1 MKPIPPNKNSHSV
14 ATLGFHAKN
23 IFAAHFASIL
33 PPIPKYPPK
42 CPLPP
47 VRSPIMP
54 GGPAKFSTPPAYT
67 YTPPPR
73 VAPSTDL
80 RSILG
85 PLLDDPTFS
94 AAPVAPKPEFRALV
108 TPIANPREASDS
120 PLFYKPYGA
129 CGTVTGSV
137 HFLYVASHDQYV
149 VVDCGALQG
158 ESEGQGLYD
167 PWAFPVPPSKVFALV
182 ITHAHHD
189 HIGQLQKWL
198 EAGFTGKI
206 YCTQA
211 TAKLMA
217 ARMNLELDEPLAA
230 DADEEDRLANLHGR
244 LVCPD
249 AASDYAFGTYFPM
262 EGLDGITMSFMPTAH
277 LLGAVSVQIRADV
290 PGRPKAEIH
299 FSGDV
304 GPLTDAAAHLGL
316 AAARQ
321 PWAAMSPTVVLEST
335 YGDRPDRDASC
346 LDGLAR
352 FKALA
357 AVISNAN
364 ARGPGAS
371 LVIPAFTLGRTTDV
385 LSDILYVLLTMQ
397 DELFIMPEDGV
408 PQISVCSRQA
418 GSFARI
424 VGESLLVAGPD
435 GQPRWRNP
443 HSALAG
449 LIGPE
454 AIAALFDPDAE
465 YDGRF
470 DHAFRI
476 QYYTKKPVLDGGLA
490 IIIAGSGTTTEGSIL
505 KHISSFATD
514 ELSALLLTGYC
525 PDESP
530 AAQLRELATKTLEER
545 AEMKLSFP
553 KTKSGKTEFADIPGD
568 EVRMHVE
575 NLSPFYSGHADGKAL
590 VEYVHGSQP
599 KDSDVDVILV
609 HGSDP
614 AREALALRLKQ
625 PNAAGARPVRHVYCP
640 SPVSPWYDLAY
651 RRWVRPDCGELR
663 SSECLRSYKKEG
675 GLRNAQSVI
684 MSIGH
689 SLNKF
694 SNFTCTNPAPD
705 AENVWSIVATDVDI
719 HHEVK
724 VRPMEDGHVQ
734 IEVSSR
740 MGICDSR
747 MDIAKRL
754 FPWASVMGYLTRA
767 KASGYAPVSSVEE
780 VEALLTRIKDTSRKV
795 PIFLVGKPRDDKSHA
810 HFLAKRWV
818 LGSGEVYVVTREGR
832 ERLAERGVEMGASIG
847 LMYRCDP
854 LKEPTKLFA
863 TQPQDQ
869 AHEIVA
875 ELNKAD
881 DLNRQTCAA
890 PAAQSRAA

>member
-1 MKPIPPNKNSHSV
+1 MKYVPTNKNGQNV
-14 ATLGFHAKN
+14 AAIGFHATN
-23 IFAAHFASIL
+23 AFEAFFASIS
-33 PPIPKYPPK
+33 PPPPK
-42 CPLPP
+42 MPP
-47 VRSPIMP
+47 KASLSGVP
-54 GGPAKFSTPPAYT
+54 GADTYGALVQNGRQGAY
-67 YTPPPR
+67 R
-73 VAPSTDL
+73 CMNAPQNTSSTDI

-85 PLLDDPTFS
+85 PLVDVQGLTTEPN
-94 AAPVAPKPEFRALV
+94 APQTKFRALV
-108 TPIANPREASDS
+108 TPIANPKEASDS

-137 HFLYVASHDQYV
+137 HFLYVASQDQYV

-167 PWAFPVPPSKVFALV
+167 PWAFPVAPAKVFALV

-217 ARMNLELDEPLAA
+217 ARMDLVLDEPVAP

-244 LVCPD
+244 VVCPD
-249 AASDYAFGTYFPM
+249 ADPSYAFGDYFPL

-277 LLGAVSVQIRADV
+277 LLGAVSVQICADV
-290 PGRPKAEIH
+290 PGRPKASIH

-304 GPLTDAAAHLGL
+304 GPLTDAAKHLGL

-335 YGDRPDRDASC
+335 YGDRPDRDAKC
-346 LDGLAR
+346 LDGRAR
-352 FKALA
+352 LQALA
-357 AVISNAN
+357 GVISSAN
-364 ARGPGAS
+364 ALGKGAS

-385 LSDILYVLLTMQ
+385 LSDILFVLLTMQ
-397 DELFIMPEDGV
+397 DELCILPEDGV
-408 PQISVCSRQA
+408 PQISICSNQA

-424 VGESLLVAGPD
+424 VGESLLVVGPD

-454 AIAALFDPDAE
+454 TVAKLFDPDAE
-465 YDGRF
+465 CDGRF
-470 DHAFRI
+470 DALFRI
-476 QYYTKKPVLDGGLA
+476 HYSKKPVREGGLA
-490 IIIAGSGTTTEGSIL
+490 IIIAGSGTTTEGTIVGT
-505 KHISSFATD
+505 ISDLATD
-514 ELSALLLTGYC
+514 ARSTILLTGYC
-525 PDESP
+525 PEESP
-530 AAQLRELATKTLEER
+530 AAQLRELAKRTREER
-545 AEMKLSFP
+545 AQMKLGFP
-553 KTKSGKTEFADIPGD
+553 KKKSGKPMFADIPGD
-568 EVRMHVE
+568 EVRMKVE
-575 NLSPFYSGHADGKAL
+575 DLSPFYSGHADGKAL
-590 VEYVHGSQP
+590 VEYVHGSKP

-614 AREALALRLKQ
+614 AREALAIRLKQ
-625 PNAAGARPVRHVYCP
+625 PNAAGARPVRNVYCP

-684 MSIGH
+684 MSICH
-689 SLNKF
+689 SLVKYF
-694 SNFTCTNPAPD
+694 NFNCTHPAPD
-705 AENVWSIVATDVDI
+705 AENVWSIVATDAGI

-724 VRPMEDGHVQ
+724 ARPMGDGYVQ

-740 MGICDSR
+740 MGVCDSR
-747 MDIAKRL
+747 TDIALRL

-767 KASGYAPVSSVEE
+767 KASGYAPVSSAEE
-780 VEALLTRIKDTSRKV
+780 VEALLIRIKDTSRKV

-810 HFLAKRWV
+810 HFIAKRWV

-832 ERLAERGVEMGASIG
+832 DHLAERGVEMGASIG
-847 LMYRCDP
+847 LMYGCDP
-854 LKEPTKLFA
+854 LKEPTMLFA

-869 AHEIVA
+869 AHEIIA

-881 DLNRQTCAA
+881 DLNRRACAA
-890 PAAQSRAA
+890 PAAQSWAA

>member
-1 MKPIPPNKNSHSV
+1 MKYVPNNKNGHSV
-14 ATLGFHAKN
+14 ATIGFHATN
-23 IFAAHFASIL
+23 AFEAFFASI
-33 PPIPKYPPK
+33 PPPPPK
-42 CPLPP
+42 MPP
-47 VRSPIMP
+47 KAFLSGVLGSDTYGALVQNGRQ
-54 GGPAKFSTPPAYT
+54 GAYMCMN
-67 YTPPPR
+67 
-73 VAPSTDL
+73 APQNTSSTDI

-85 PLLDDPTFS
+85 PLLDDPAFT
-94 AAPVAPKPEFRALV
+94 AEPVASKPEFRALV

-137 HFLYVASHDQYV
+137 HFLYVAAHDQYV

-167 PWAFPVPPSKVFALV
+167 PWAFPVAPAKVLALV

-198 EAGFTGKI
+198 EAGFVGKI
-206 YCTQA
+206 YCTHA

-217 ARMNLELDEPLAA
+217 ARMDLVFDEPLADDA
-230 DADEEDRLANLHGR
+230 DAEDRLANLHGR
-244 LVCPD
+244 MVCPD
-249 AASDYAFGTYFPM
+249 ADASYAFGDYFPM

-277 LLGAVSVQIRADV
+277 LLGAVSVQIRADI

-304 GPLTDAAAHLGL
+304 GPLTDAATHLGL

-335 YGDRPDRDASC
+335 YGDRPDRDAKC
-346 LDGLAR
+346 LDGRER

-364 ARGPGAS
+364 ARGEGAS
-371 LVIPAFTLGRTTDV
+371 LVVPAFTLGRTTDV

-397 DELFIMPEDGV
+397 DETCILPSDGV
-408 PQISVCSRQA
+408 PQISICSHQA

-424 VGESLLVAGPD
+424 VGESLLITGPD

-443 HSALAG
+443 HSALAS

-454 AIAALFDPDAE
+454 VIAALFDPEAE

-470 DHAFRI
+470 DSFFRI
-476 QYYTKKPVLDGGLA
+476 HYSKKPVLDGGLA
-490 IIIAGSGTTTEGSIL
+490 IIIAGSGTTTEGTIVRT
-505 KHISSFATD
+505 ISDFATD
-514 ELSALLLTGYC
+514 ELSTILLTGYC

-545 AEMKLSFP
+545 AEMKLTFP
-553 KTKSGKTEFADIPGD
+553 KNKSGKTEFTDIPGD

-575 NLSPFYSGHADGKAL
+575 NLSLYYSGHADGKAL
-590 VEYVHGSQP
+590 VEYVHGSKP

-614 AREALALRLKQ
+614 AREQLALRLRQ
-625 PNAAGARPVRHVYCP
+625 PNAVGARPVRNVYCP

-684 MSIGH
+684 MSIAH

-694 SNFTCTNPAPD
+694 SNFTCTHPSPD
-705 AENVWSIVATDVDI
+705 AENVWSIVATDVGI

-724 VRPMEDGHVQ
+724 ARPMGDGHVQ

-740 MGICDSR
+740 MGVCDSR
-747 MDIAKRL
+747 MDIAQRL

-767 KASGYAPVSSVEE
+767 KASGYAPVSSAEE
-780 VEALLTRIKDTSRKV
+780 VEALLIRIKDTSRKV
-795 PIFLVGKPRDDKSHA
+795 PVFLVGKPRDDKSHA

-832 ERLAERGVEMGASIG
+832 ERLGERGVEMGASIG
-847 LMYRCDP
+847 LMYGCDP
-854 LKEPTKLFA
+854 LKEPTMLFA

-869 AHEIVA
+869 AHEIIA

-881 DLNRQTCAA
+881 DLNRRACAA
-890 PAAQSRAA
+890 PAAQSWAA

>member
-1 MKPIPPNKNSHSV
+1 MKYVPINKNGHSV
-14 ATLGFHAKN
+14 ATIGFHATN
-23 IFAAHFASIL
+23 AFEAFFASI
-33 PPIPKYPPK
+33 PPPPPK
-42 CPLPP
+42 MPP
-47 VRSPIMP
+47 KAFLSGVP
-54 GGPAKFSTPPAYT
+54 GSDTYGALVQNGRQGAYMCMN
-67 YTPPPR
+67 
-73 VAPSTDL
+73 APQNTSSTDI

-85 PLLDDPTFS
+85 PLLDDPAFT
-94 AAPVAPKPEFRALV
+94 AEPVASKPEFRALV

-137 HFLYVASHDQYV
+137 HFLYVAAHDQYV

-167 PWAFPVPPSKVFALV
+167 PWAFPVAPAKVFALV

-198 EAGFTGKI
+198 EAGFVGKI
-206 YCTQA
+206 YCTHA
-211 TAKLMA
+211 SAKLMA
-217 ARMNLELDEPLAA
+217 ARMDLVLNEPLAD
-230 DADEEDRLANLHGR
+230 DADEKDRLANLHGR
-244 LVCPD
+244 MVCPD
-249 AASDYAFGTYFPM
+249 ADASYAFGDYFPM

-277 LLGAVSVQIRADV
+277 LLGAVSVQIRADI

-304 GPLTDAAAHLGL
+304 GPLTDAATHLGL

-335 YGDRPDRDASC
+335 YGDRPDRDAKC
-346 LDGLAR
+346 LDGRER

-364 ARGPGAS
+364 ALGAGAS

-397 DELFIMPEDGV
+397 DELCILPEDGV
-408 PQISVCSRQA
+408 PQISICSRQA

-424 VGESLLVAGPD
+424 VGESLLVTGPD

-454 AIAALFDPDAE
+454 VIAALFDPKAE

-470 DHAFRI
+470 DAFFRI
-476 QYYTKKPVLDGGLA
+476 HYGSKPVLDGGLA
-490 IIIAGSGTTTEGSIL
+490 IIIAGSGTTTEGTIVGT
-505 KHISSFATD
+505 ISDFATD
-514 ELSALLLTGYC
+514 ELSTILLTGYC

-553 KTKSGKTEFADIPGD
+553 KKKSGKPMFADIPGD
-568 EVRMHVE
+568 EVRMKVE
-575 NLSPFYSGHADGKAL
+575 NLSLYYSGHADGKAL
-590 VEYVHGSQP
+590 VEYVHGSKP

-614 AREALALRLKQ
+614 AREQLALRLKQ
-625 PNAAGARPVRHVYCP
+625 PNAVGARPVRNVYCP

-663 SSECLRSYKKEG
+663 SSECLRSYRKDG
-675 GLRNAQSVI
+675 SLRGAKSVI
-684 MSIGH
+684 KSV
-689 SLNKF
+689 SYTLRQFAWLN
-694 SNFTCTNPAPD
+694 CTEPSED
-705 AENVWSIVATDVDI
+705 ADGVWSFVASDI
-719 HHEVK
+719 EAYHEVK
-724 VRPMEDGHVQ
+724 ARPMGGCCVQ

-740 MGICDSR
+740 IGVCDSR
-747 MDIAKRL
+747 KAIAMRL
-754 FPWASVMGYLTRA
+754 FPWESVMGHLTGA
-767 KASGYAPVSSVEE
+767 KADGYAPITYADE
-780 VEALLTRIKDTSRKV
+780 VDALLARIKDTSRKV
-795 PIFLVGKPRDDKSHA
+795 PIFLIGKPRDDKSHA
-810 HFLAKRWV
+810 EFFAKRLV

-832 ERLAERGVEMGASIG
+832 EHLAERGVEMGASIG
-847 LMYRCDP
+847 LMYGCDS
-854 LKEPTKLFA
+854 LKEPTMLFA

-869 AHEIVA
+869 AHEIIA

-881 DLNRQTCAA
+881 DLNRQACAA
-890 PAAQSRAA
+890 QAAQSWAA

>member
-1 MKPIPPNKNSHSV
+1 MKYVPTNKNGHSV
-14 ATLGFHAKN
+14 ATIGFHATN
-23 IFAAHFASIL
+23 AFEAFFASI
-33 PPIPKYPPK
+33 PPPPPK
-42 CPLPP
+42 MPP
-47 VRSPIMP
+47 KAFLSGV
-54 GGPAKFSTPPAYT
+54 PASDTYGALVQNGRQGAYMCMN
-67 YTPPPR
+67 
-73 VAPSTDL
+73 APQNTSSTDI

-85 PLLDDPTFS
+85 PLLDDPAFT
-94 AAPVAPKPEFRALV
+94 AEPVASMPEFRALV

-137 HFLYVASHDQYV
+137 HFLCVAAHDQYV

-167 PWAFPVPPSKVFALV
+167 PWAFPVAPAKVFALV

-198 EAGFTGKI
+198 EAGFVGKI
-206 YCTQA
+206 YCTHA

-217 ARMNLELDEPLAA
+217 ARMDFVLDEPLAD
-230 DADEEDRLANLHGR
+230 DADEKDRLANLHGR
-244 LVCPD
+244 MVCPD
-249 AASDYAFGTYFPM
+249 ADASYAFGDYFPM

-277 LLGAVSVQIRADV
+277 LLGAVSVQIRADI

-304 GPLTDAAAHLGL
+304 GPLTDAATHLGL

-335 YGDRPDRDASC
+335 YGDRPDRDAKC
-346 LDGLAR
+346 LDGRER

-364 ARGPGAS
+364 ALGVGAS

-397 DELFIMPEDGV
+397 DELCILPEDGV
-408 PQISVCSRQA
+408 PQISICSRQA

-424 VGESLLVAGPD
+424 VGKSLLITGPD

-443 HSALAG
+443 HSALAS

-454 AIAALFDPDAE
+454 VIAALFDPEAE

-470 DHAFRI
+470 DAFFRI
-476 QYYTKKPVLDGGLA
+476 HYSKKPVLDGGLA
-490 IIIAGSGTTTEGSIL
+490 IIIAGSGTTTEGTIVGT
-505 KHISSFATD
+505 ISDFATD
-514 ELSALLLTGYC
+514 ELSTILLTGYC

-553 KTKSGKTEFADIPGD
+553 KKKSGKPMFADIPGD
-568 EVRMHVE
+568 EVRMKVE
-575 NLSPFYSGHADGKAL
+575 NLSLYYSGHADGKAL
-590 VEYVHGSQP
+590 VAYVHGSKP

-614 AREALALRLKQ
+614 AREQLALRLKQ
-625 PNAAGARPVRHVYCP
+625 PNAVGARPVRNVYCP

-684 MSIGH
+684 MSIAH

-694 SNFTCTNPAPD
+694 SNFTCTHPAPD
-705 AENVWSIVATDVDI
+705 AENVWSIVATDVGI

-724 VRPMEDGHVQ
+724 ARPMGDGHVQ

-740 MGICDSR
+740 MGVCDSR
-747 MDIAKRL
+747 MDIAQRL

-767 KASGYAPVSSVEE
+767 KASGYAPVSSAEE
-780 VEALLTRIKDTSRKV
+780 VEALLIRIKDTSRKV
-795 PIFLVGKPRDDKSHA
+795 PVFLVGKPRDDKSHA

-832 ERLAERGVEMGASIG
+832 EQLAVRGVEMGASIG
-847 LMYRCDP
+847 LMYGCDP
-854 LKEPTKLFA
+854 LKEPTMLFV

-869 AHEIVA
+869 AHEIIA

-881 DLNRQTCAA
+881 DLNRQACAA
-890 PAAQSRAA
+890 PAAQSWAA

>member
-1 MKPIPPNKNSHSV
+1 MKHVPTNKNSHSI
-14 ATLGFHAKN
+14 ASLGFHATN
-23 IFAAHFASIL
+23 AFETFFASI
-33 PPIPKYPPK
+33 PPPPPK
-42 CPLPP
+42 MPP
-47 VRSPIMP
+47 KAFLSGVARYDTQSA
-54 GGPAKFSTPPAYT
+54 PAQIGRQGAYKCMN
-67 YTPPPR
+67 
-73 VAPSTDL
+73 APQNTSSTDI

-85 PLLDDPTFS
+85 PLLDDPAFT
-94 AAPVAPKPEFRALV
+94 AEPVTPKPEYRALV
-108 TPIANPREASDS
+108 TQIANPSGASDS

-137 HFLYVASHDQYV
+137 HFLYVASHERYL

-158 ESEGQGLYD
+158 ETEGQGLYD
-167 PWAFPVPPSKVFALV
+167 PWAFPVAPSKVYALV

-217 ARMNLELDEPLAA
+217 VRMNLELDEPLAA
-230 DADEEDRLANLHGR
+230 DADEDDHLANLHGR
-244 LVCPD
+244 MVCPD
-249 AASDYAFGTYFPM
+249 ASSDYAFGTYFPI

-316 AAARQ
+316 AAARK
-321 PWAAMSPTVVLEST
+321 PWEAMSPTVVLEST
-335 YGDRPDRDASC
+335 YGDRPDRAAKC
-346 LDGLAR
+346 LDGRER

-357 AVISNAN
+357 AVISSAN

-385 LSDILYVLLTMQ
+385 LSDILYVLLTMW
-397 DELFIMPEDGV
+397 DELCILPEEGV
-408 PQISVCSRQA
+408 PQISVCSSLA
-418 GSFARI
+418 GDFAGI
-424 VGESLLVAGPD
+424 VGQSLLIAGPD

-454 AIAALFDPDAE
+454 VIAALFDPEAE

-470 DHAFRI
+470 DAFFRI
-476 QYYTKKPVLDGGLA
+476 HYPKQPVLDGGLA
-490 IIIAGSGTTTEGSIL
+490 IVIAGSGTTTEGTIVRT
-505 KHISSFATD
+505 ISDFATD
-514 ELSALLLTGYC
+514 ELSTILLTGYC

-530 AAQLRELATKTLEER
+530 AAQLRELAAKSLEER
-545 AEMKLSFP
+545 ASMKLSFP
-553 KTKSGKTEFADIPGD
+553 KKKSGKPMFADIPGD
-568 EVRMHVE
+568 EVRMLVE
-575 NLSPFYSGHADGKAL
+575 DLSPYYSGHADAKAL
-590 VEYVHGSQP
+590 VEYIHGSKP

-625 PNAAGARPVRHVYCP
+625 PTAEGARPVRNVYCP

-651 RRWVRPDCGELR
+651 RRWARPDCGELR

-684 MSIGH
+684 MSIAH

-694 SNFTCTNPAPD
+694 SNFTCTHPVPD
-705 AENVWSIVATDVDI
+705 AENVWGIVATD
-719 HHEVK
+719 HEVHHDVK
-724 VRPMEDGHVQ
+724 ARPMSDGYVQ

-740 MGICDSR
+740 MGVCNSR

-754 FPWASVMGYLTRA
+754 FPWAPVMGYLTRA
-767 KASGYAPVSSVEE
+767 KASGYAPISSAEE
-780 VEALLTRIKDTSRKV
+780 VEALLARIMDSARKV
-795 PIFLVGKPRDDKSHA
+795 PVFLVGKPRDNKDHA

-832 ERLAERGVEMGASIG
+832 ERLAEQGVEMGASIG
-847 LMYRCDP
+847 LMYGCDP
-854 LKEPTKLFA
+854 LEAPAMLFA

-869 AHEIVA
+869 AHEIIA

-881 DLNRQTCAA
+881 DHNRRACAA
-890 PAAQSRAA
+890 PAAQSWAA

>member
-1 MKPIPPNKNSHSV
+1 MKYVPINKNGHSV
-14 ATLGFHAKN
+14 ATIGFHATN
-23 IFAAHFASIL
+23 AFEAFFASI
-33 PPIPKYPPK
+33 PPPPPK
-42 CPLPP
+42 MPP
-47 VRSPIMP
+47 KAFLSGVP
-54 GGPAKFSTPPAYT
+54 GSDTYGALVQSGRQGAYMCMN
-67 YTPPPR
+67 
-73 VAPSTDL
+73 APQNTSSTDI

-85 PLLDDPTFS
+85 PLLDDPAFT
-94 AAPVAPKPEFRALV
+94 AEPVASKPEFRALV

-137 HFLYVASHDQYV
+137 HFLYVAAHDQYV

-167 PWAFPVPPSKVFALV
+167 PWAFPVAPAKVFALV

-198 EAGFTGKI
+198 EAGFVGKI
-206 YCTQA
+206 YCTHA

-217 ARMNLELDEPLAA
+217 ARMDLVLDEPLAD

-244 LVCPD
+244 MVCPD
-249 AASDYAFGTYFPM
+249 ADASYAFGDYFPM

-277 LLGAVSVQIRADV
+277 LLGAVSVQIRADI

-304 GPLTDAAAHLGL
+304 GPLTDAATHLGL

-335 YGDRPDRDASC
+335 YGDRPDRDAKC
-346 LDGLAR
+346 LDGRER

-364 ARGPGAS
+364 ALGAGAS

-385 LSDILYVLLTMQ
+385 LSDILFVLLTMQ
-397 DELFIMPEDGV
+397 DELCILPEDGV
-408 PQISVCSRQA
+408 PQISICSRQA

-424 VGESLLVAGPD
+424 VGESLLITGPD

-443 HSALAG
+443 HSALAS

-454 AIAALFDPDAE
+454 VIAALFDPKAE

-470 DHAFRI
+470 DAFFRI
-476 QYYTKKPVLDGGLA
+476 HYGSKPVLDGGLA
-490 IIIAGSGTTTEGSIL
+490 IIIAGSGTTTEGTIVGT
-505 KHISSFATD
+505 ISDFATD
-514 ELSALLLTGYC
+514 ELSTILLTGYC

-530 AAQLRELATKTLEER
+530 AAQLRELASKTLEER

-553 KTKSGKTEFADIPGD
+553 KKKSGKPMFADIPGD
-568 EVRMHVE
+568 EVRMKVE
-575 NLSPFYSGHADGKAL
+575 NLSLYYSGHADGKAL
-590 VEYVHGSQP
+590 VEYVHGSEP

-614 AREALALRLKQ
+614 AREQLALRLKQ
-625 PNAAGARPVRHVYCP
+625 PNAVGARPVRNVYCP

-663 SSECLRSYKKEG
+663 SSECLRSYRKDG
-675 GLRNAQSVI
+675 SLRGAKSVI
-684 MSIGH
+684 KSVSY
-689 SLNKF
+689 SLRQFAWLN
-694 SNFTCTNPAPD
+694 CTEPSED
-705 AENVWSIVATDVDI
+705 ADGVWSFVASDI
-719 HHEVK
+719 EAYHEVK
-724 VRPMEDGHVQ
+724 ARPMGGCCVQ

-740 MGICDSR
+740 VGVCDSR
-747 MDIAKRL
+747 KAIAMRL
-754 FPWASVMGYLTRA
+754 FPWESVMGHLTGA
-767 KASGYAPVSSVEE
+767 KADGYAPITYADE
-780 VEALLTRIKDTSRKV
+780 VDALLARIKDTSRKV
-795 PIFLVGKPRDDKSHA
+795 PIFLIGKPRDDKSHA
-810 HFLAKRWV
+810 EFFAKRLV

-832 ERLAERGVEMGASIG
+832 EHLAERGVEMGASIG
-847 LMYRCDP
+847 LMYGCDP
-854 LKEPTKLFA
+854 LKEPTMLFA

-869 AHEIVA
+869 AHEIIA

-881 DLNRQTCAA
+881 DLNRQACAA
-890 PAAQSRAA
+890 QAAQSWAA

>member
-1 MKPIPPNKNSHSV
+1 MKHVPTNKNGHSISNI
-14 ATLGFHAKN
+14 GFHATN
-23 IFAAHFASIL
+23 AFETFFASI
-33 PPIPKYPPK
+33 PPPPPK
-42 CPLPP
+42 MPP
-47 VRSPIMP
+47 EAFLSGVARYDTQGALVQNSQQ
-54 GGPAKFSTPPAYT
+54 GAYKCMN
-67 YTPPPR
+67 
-73 VAPSTDL
+73 APQNTSSTDI

-85 PLLDDPTFS
+85 PLLDDPAFT
-94 AAPVAPKPEFRALV
+94 AEPVTPKPEFRALV
-108 TPIANPREASDS
+108 TQIANPSGASDS

-137 HFLYVASHDQYV
+137 HFHYVASHDQYV

-158 ESEGQGLYD
+158 ETEGQGLYD
-167 PWAFPVPPSKVFALV
+167 PWAFPVAPAKVYALV

-217 ARMNLELDEPLAA
+217 ARMGLELDEPLAA
-230 DADEEDRLANLHGR
+230 DADEDDRLANLHGR
-244 LVCPD
+244 MVCPD
-249 AASDYAFGTYFPM
+249 ASSDYAFGTYFPI

-304 GPLTDAAAHLGL
+304 GPLTDAATHLGL

-321 PWAAMSPTVVLEST
+321 PWEAMSPTVVLEST
-335 YGDRPDRDASC
+335 YGDRPDRAAKC
-346 LDGLAR
+346 LDGQAR
-352 FKALA
+352 FTALA
-357 AVISNAN
+357 AAICNAN

-397 DELFIMPEDGV
+397 DELCILPEDGV
-408 PQISVCSRQA
+408 PQISVCSRLA
-418 GSFARI
+418 GNFARI
-424 VGESLLVAGPD
+424 VGESLLITGPD

-454 AIAALFDPDAE
+454 TVATLFDPDAE
-465 YDGRF
+465 HDERF
-470 DHAFRI
+470 DAAFRLH
-476 QYYTKKPVLDGGLA
+476 YVKEPVLNGGLS
-490 IIIAGSGTTTEGSIL
+490 IIIAGSGTTTEGTIIQI
-505 KHISSFATD
+505 ISDFATD
-514 ELSALLLTGYC
+514 ELSTLLLTGYC
-525 PDESP
+525 PEESP
-530 AAQLRELATKTLEER
+530 AAQLRELAAKSLEER
-545 AEMKLSFP
+545 ASMKLSFP
-553 KTKSGKTEFADIPGD
+553 KKKSGKPMFADIPGD
-568 EVRMHVE
+568 EVRMLVE
-575 NLSPFYSGHADGKAL
+575 DLSLYYSGHADGKAL
-590 VEYVHGSQP
+590 VEYVHGSKP

-625 PNAAGARPVRHVYCP
+625 PNDVGARPVRNVYCP

-663 SSECLRSYKKEG
+663 SSECLRSYRKDG
-675 GLRNAQSVI
+675 SLRGAKSVI
-684 MSIGH
+684 KSVCF
-689 SLNKF
+689 SLSQSPWLN
-694 SNFTCTNPAPD
+694 CTEPAVD
-705 AENVWSIVATDVDI
+705 AQGVWSFVASNDEAY
-719 HHEVK
+719 HEVK
-724 VRPMEDGHVQ
+724 ARPMGGCCVQ

-740 MGICDSR
+740 MGICENR
-747 MDIAKRL
+747 KDIATRL
-754 FPWASVMGYLTRA
+754 FPWESVMWRLISA
-767 KASGYAPVSSVEE
+767 KADGYVPITHAEE
-780 VEALLTRIKDTSRKV
+780 VDALLARIKDSARKV
-795 PIFLVGKPRDDKSHA
+795 PIFLIGKPRDDKSHA
-810 HFLAKRWV
+810 ELFAKRWV

-847 LMYRCDP
+847 LMYGCDP
-854 LKEPTKLFA
+854 LKEPTMLFA

-869 AHEIVA
+869 AHEIIA

-881 DLNRQTCAA
+881 DHNRRACAA
-890 PAAQSRAA
+890 PAAQSWAA

>member
-1 MKPIPPNKNSHSV
+1 MKYVPTNKNGHSI
-14 ATLGFHAKN
+14 ATIGFHATN
-23 IFAAHFASIL
+23 AFDAFFASI
-33 PPIPKYPPK
+33 PPPPPK
-42 CPLPP
+42 MPP
-47 VRSPIMP
+47 KAFLSGVP
-54 GGPAKFSTPPAYT
+54 GSDTYGALVQDGRQGAYKCMN
-67 YTPPPR
+67 
-73 VAPSTDL
+73 APQNTSSTDI
-80 RSILG
+80 RSTLG
-85 PLLDDPTFS
+85 PLLDDPAFT

-108 TPIANPREASDS
+108 TPVANPSGASDS

-137 HFLYVASHDQYV
+137 HFLYVAAHDQYV

-158 ESEGQGLYD
+158 ETEGQGLYD
-167 PWAFPVPPSKVFALV
+167 PWVFPVAPAKVFALV

-198 EAGFTGKI
+198 EAGFAGKI

-217 ARMNLELDEPLAA
+217 ARMDLVLDEPLAV
-230 DADEEDRLANLHGR
+230 DADEEDRLANLYGR
-244 LVCPD
+244 MVCPD
-249 AASDYAFGTYFPM
+249 ADASYAFGDYFTM

-277 LLGAVSVQIRADV
+277 LLGAVSVQIRADI

-304 GPLTDAAAHLGL
+304 GPLTDAATHLGL

-335 YGDRPDRDASC
+335 YGDRPDREAKC
-346 LDGLAR
+346 LDGRER

-357 AVISNAN
+357 SVISNAN
-364 ARGPGAS
+364 ALGAGAS
-371 LVIPAFTLGRTTDV
+371 LVVPAFTLGRTTDV
-385 LSDILYVLLTMQ
+385 LSDILYVLLTMW
-397 DELFIMPEDGV
+397 DELCILPEDGV
-408 PQISVCSRQA
+408 PQISICSNQA

-424 VGESLLVAGPD
+424 VGESLLITGPD

-454 AIAALFDPDAE
+454 AIAAIFDPEAE

-470 DHAFRI
+470 DAFFRI
-476 QYYTKKPVLDGGLA
+476 HYSKKPVLDGGLA
-490 IIIAGSGTTTEGSIL
+490 IIIAGSGTTTEGTIVRT
-505 KHISSFATD
+505 ISDFATD
-514 ELSALLLTGYC
+514 ELSTILLTGYC

-530 AAQLRELATKTLEER
+530 AAKLRELATKTLEER

-553 KTKSGKTEFADIPGD
+553 KKKSGKPMFADIPGD
-568 EVRMHVE
+568 EVRMKVD
-575 NLSPFYSGHADGKAL
+575 NLSLYYSGHADGKAL
-590 VEYVHGSQP
+590 VEYVHGSKP

-614 AREALALRLKQ
+614 AREQLALRLKQ
-625 PNAAGARPVRHVYCP
+625 PNAVGARPVRNVYCP

-663 SSECLRSYKKEG
+663 SSECFRSYRMDG
-675 GLRNAQSVI
+675 SLRGAKSVI
-684 MSIGH
+684 KSACY
-689 SLNKF
+689 SLSQSPWLN
-694 SNFTCTNPAPD
+694 CTEPAVD
-705 AENVWSIVATDVDI
+705 TQGVWSFVASNDEAY
-719 HHEVK
+719 HEVK
-724 VRPMEDGHVQ
+724 ARPMGGCCVQ

-740 MGICDSR
+740 IGVCDSR
-747 MDIAKRL
+747 KAIATRL
-754 FPWASVMGYLTRA
+754 FPWESVMGHLIRA
-767 KASGYAPVSSVEE
+767 KADGYAPITYANE
-780 VEALLTRIKDTSRKV
+780 VDALLARIKDTSRKV
-795 PIFLVGKPRDDKSHA
+795 PIFLIGKPRDDKSHA
-810 HFLAKRWV
+810 EFFAKRLV

-847 LMYRCDP
+847 LMYGCDP
-854 LKEPTKLFA
+854 LKEPTMLFA

-869 AHEIVA
+869 AHEIIA

-881 DLNRQTCAA
+881 DLNRRTCAQ
-890 PAAQSRAA
+890 PAAQSWAA

>member
-1 MKPIPPNKNSHSV
+1 MKHIPTNKNVHAI
-14 ATLGFHAKN
+14 ATVGFYASN
-23 IFAAHFASIL
+23 DFEAFFASI
-33 PPIPKYPPK
+33 PPPTPKTPPK
-42 CPLPP
+42 VFPSGVVSSD
-47 VRSPIMP
+47 VR
-54 GGPAKFSTPPAYT
+54 GA
-67 YTPPPR
+67 
-73 VAPSTDL
+73 
-80 RSILG
+80 LG
-85 PLLDDPTFS
+85 PLLDDPTF
-94 AAPVAPKPEFRALV
+94 AAVPAAPKPEFHALA
-108 TPIANPREASDS
+108 TPIANPGEASDS

-158 ESEGQGLYD
+158 ETEGQGLYD
-167 PWAFPVPPSKVFALV
+167 PWAFPVAPAKVFALV

-189 HIGQLQKWL
+189 HIGQLKKWL
-198 EAGFTGKI
+198 EAGFVGKI

-211 TAKLMA
+211 TAQLMA

-230 DADEEDRLANLHGR
+230 DADEADRLANLHGR

-249 AASDYAFGTYFPM
+249 ADPSYAFGDYFPM

-277 LLGAVSVQIRADV
+277 LLGAVSVQIRADIR
-290 PGRPKAEIH
+290 GRPKAEIH

-304 GPLTDAAAHLGL
+304 GPLTDAATHLGL

-335 YGDRPDRDASC
+335 YGDRPDRDAKC
-346 LDGLAR
+346 LDGRAR
-352 FKALA
+352 LQALA
-357 AVISNAN
+357 GVISSAN
-364 ARGPGAS
+364 ALGKGAS

-385 LSDILYVLLTMQ
+385 LSDILFVLLTMQ
-397 DELFIMPEDGV
+397 DELCILPEDGV
-408 PQISVCSRQA
+408 PQISICSNQA

-424 VGESLLVAGPD
+424 VGESLLIVGTD

-454 AIAALFDPDAE
+454 TVAKLFDPEAE

-470 DHAFRI
+470 DALFRI
-476 QYYTKKPVLDGGLA
+476 HYSKKPVLEGGLA
-490 IIIAGSGTTTEGSIL
+490 IIIAGSGTTTEGTIVGT
-505 KHISSFATD
+505 ISDLATD
-514 ELSALLLTGYC
+514 ARSTILLTGYC
-525 PDESP
+525 PEESP
-530 AAQLRELATKTLEER
+530 AAQLRELAKKTREER
-545 AEMKLSFP
+545 AQMKLGFP
-553 KTKSGKTEFADIPGD
+553 KKKSGKPMFADIPGD
-568 EVRMHVE
+568 EVRMKVE
-575 NLSPFYSGHADGKAL
+575 DLSPFYSGHADGKAL
-590 VEYVHGSQP
+590 VEYVHGSKP

-625 PNAAGARPVRHVYCP
+625 PNAVGARPVRNVYCP

-663 SSECLRSYKKEG
+663 SSECLRSYKKDG
-675 GLRNAQSVI
+675 CLRNAQSVI
-684 MSIGH
+684 MSICH
-689 SLNKF
+689 SLSSFNYMK
-694 SNFTCTNPAPD
+694 CINPTPD
-705 AENVWSIVATDVDI
+705 AENVWSIVATDVGI
-719 HHEVK
+719 RHEVK
-724 VRPMEDGHVQ
+724 ARPMGDGYVQ

-740 MGICDSR
+740 MGVCDSR
-747 MDIAKRL
+747 TDIALRL

-767 KASGYAPVSSVEE
+767 KASGYAPVSSAEE
-780 VEALLTRIKDTSRKV
+780 VDALLIRIKDTSRKV
-795 PIFLVGKPRDDKSHA
+795 PVFLVGKPRDDKSHA

-832 ERLAERGVEMGASIG
+832 EHLAERGVEMGASIG
-847 LMYRCDP
+847 LMYGCDP
-854 LKEPTKLFA
+854 LKEPTMLFA

-869 AHEIVA
+869 AHEIIA

-881 DLNRQTCAA
+881 DLNRRACAA
-890 PAAQSRAA
+890 PAAQSWAA

>member
-1 MKPIPPNKNSHSV
+1 MKYVPTNKYGHSI
-14 ATLGFHAKN
+14 ASLGFHATN
-23 IFAAHFASIL
+23 AFEAYFASI
-33 PPIPKYPPK
+33 
-42 CPLPP
+42 PLPP
-47 VRSPIMP
+47 P
-54 GGPAKFSTPPAYT
+54 KTPPKATLSGVKLVHAQSAPAQIGRQGAYKCMN
-67 YTPPPR
+67 
-73 VAPSTDL
+73 APQNTSSTDI

-85 PLLDDPTFS
+85 PLMDDPTF
-94 AAPVAPKPEFRALV
+94 AASPAAPKPEFRPRV
-108 TPIANPREASDS
+108 TPIAKPWETSDS

-158 ESEGQGLYD
+158 ETEGEGLYD
-167 PWAFPVPPSKVFALV
+167 PWAFPVAPAKVFALV

-198 EAGFTGKI
+198 EAGFVGKI

-217 ARMNLELDEPLAA
+217 VRMNLELDEPLSS
-230 DADEEDRLANLHGR
+230 DADEETRLANLHGR
-244 LVCPD
+244 MVCPD
-249 AASDYAFGTYFPM
+249 ASADYAFGTYFPI

-277 LLGAVSVQIRADV
+277 LLGAVSIQIRADV
-290 PGRPKAEIH
+290 QGRPKAEIH

-321 PWAAMSPTVVLEST
+321 PWEAMSPTVVLEST
-335 YGDRPDRDASC
+335 YGDRPDRAPEC
-346 LDGLAR
+346 LDGQAR

-357 AVISNAN
+357 TAITNAN

-385 LSDILYVLLTMQ
+385 LSDILYVLLTMW
-397 DELFIMPEDGV
+397 DELCILPEDGV
-408 PQISVCSRQA
+408 PQISVCSRLA
-418 GSFARI
+418 GDFARI
-424 VGESLLVAGPD
+424 VGESLLIAGPD

-454 AIAALFDPDAE
+454 TVATLFDPDAE
-465 YDGRF
+465 QEERF
-470 DHAFRI
+470 DGIFRLH
-476 QYYTKKPVLDGGLA
+476 YVKEPVLNGGLS
-490 IIIAGSGTTTEGSIL
+490 IIIAGSGTTTEGTIL
-505 KHISSFATD
+505 QILSDFATD
-514 ELSALLLTGYC
+514 KLSTLLLTGYC

-530 AAQLRELATKTLEER
+530 AAQLRELAAKSLEER
-545 AEMKLSFP
+545 ASMKLVFP
-553 KTKSGKTEFADIPGD
+553 KKKSGKAEFADVPGD
-568 EVRMHVE
+568 EVRMGVV
-575 NLSPFYSGHADGKAL
+575 NLSPYYSGHADGKAL
-590 VEYVHGSQP
+590 VEYVHGSKP

-614 AREALALRLKQ
+614 AREVLALRLKQ
-625 PNAAGARPVRHVYCP
+625 PNAEGARPVRNVYCP

-651 RRWVRPDCGELR
+651 RRWARPDCGELR

-684 MSIGH
+684 MSIAH
-689 SLNKF
+689 SLTKF
-694 SNFTCTNPAPD
+694 SNFTCTHPAPD
-705 AENVWSIVATDVDI
+705 AENVWGIVATDQEV
-719 HHEVK
+719 HHDVK
-724 VRPMEDGHVQ
+724 ARPMSDGHVQ

-740 MGICDSR
+740 MGVCDSR

-754 FPWASVMGYLTRA
+754 FPWGSVMGYLTRA
-767 KASGYAPVSSVEE
+767 KASGYAPISSAEE
-780 VEALLTRIKDTSRKV
+780 VVALLARIKDATRKV
-795 PIFLVGKPRDDKSHA
+795 PVFLVGKPRDNKDHA

-832 ERLAERGVEMGASIG
+832 EHLAEKGVEMGASIG
-847 LMYRCDP
+847 LMYGCDS
-854 LKEPTKLFA
+854 LEAPTMLFA

-881 DLNRQTCAA
+881 DHNRRACAA
-890 PAAQSRAA
+890 SAAQSWAA

>member
-1 MKPIPPNKNSHSV
+1 MKYVPTNKYGHSI
-14 ATLGFHAKN
+14 ATIGFHATN
-23 IFAAHFASIL
+23 AFEAFFASI
-33 PPIPKYPPK
+33 PPPPPK
-42 CPLPP
+42 MPP
-47 VRSPIMP
+47 KAFLSGVP
-54 GGPAKFSTPPAYT
+54 GSDTYGALVQNGRQGAYMCMN
-67 YTPPPR
+67 
-73 VAPSTDL
+73 APQNTSSTDI

-85 PLLDDPTFS
+85 PLVDVQGLTTEPN
-94 AAPVAPKPEFRALV
+94 APQTKFRALV

-137 HFLYVASHDQYV
+137 HFLYVAAHDQYV

-167 PWAFPVPPSKVFALV
+167 PWAFPVAPAKVFALV

-198 EAGFTGKI
+198 EAGFVGKI
-206 YCTQA
+206 YCTHA

-217 ARMNLELDEPLAA
+217 ARMDLVLDEPLAV

-244 LVCPD
+244 MVCPD
-249 AASDYAFGTYFPM
+249 ADASYAFGDYFPM

-277 LLGAVSVQIRADV
+277 LLGAVSVQIRADI

-304 GPLTDAAAHLGL
+304 GPLTDAATHLGL

-321 PWAAMSPTVVLEST
+321 AWAAMSPTVVLEST
-335 YGDRPDRDASC
+335 YGDRPDRDAKC
-346 LDGLAR
+346 LDGRER

-357 AVISNAN
+357 AVISSAN
-364 ARGPGAS
+364 ARGEGAS

-397 DELFIMPEDGV
+397 DETCILPSDGV
-408 PQISVCSRQA
+408 PQISICSHQA

-449 LIGPE
+449 LISPE
-454 AIAALFDPDAE
+454 AIAALFDPEAE

-470 DHAFRI
+470 DAFFRI
-476 QYYTKKPVLDGGLA
+476 HYSKKPVLDGGLA
-490 IIIAGSGTTTEGSIL
+490 IIIAGSGTTTEGTIVGT
-505 KHISSFATD
+505 ISDFATD
-514 ELSALLLTGYC
+514 ELSTILLTGYC

-545 AEMKLSFP
+545 ASMKLTFP
-553 KTKSGKTEFADIPGD
+553 KNKPGKTEFTDIPGD

-575 NLSPFYSGHADGKAL
+575 NLSLYYSGHADGKAL
-590 VEYVHGSQP
+590 VEYVHGSKP

-614 AREALALRLKQ
+614 AREQLALRLKQ
-625 PNAAGARPVRHVYCP
+625 PNAVGARPVRNVYCP

-684 MSIGH
+684 MSIAH

-694 SNFTCTNPAPD
+694 SNFTCTHPSPD
-705 AENVWSIVATDVDI
+705 AENVWSIVATDVGI

-724 VRPMEDGHVQ
+724 ARPMGDGHVQ

-740 MGICDSR
+740 MGVCDSR
-747 MDIAKRL
+747 MDIAQRL

-767 KASGYAPVSSVEE
+767 KASGYAPVSSAEE
-780 VEALLTRIKDTSRKV
+780 VEALLIRIKDTSRKA

-832 ERLAERGVEMGASIG
+832 EHLAERGVEMGASIG
-847 LMYRCDP
+847 LMYGCDP
-854 LKEPTKLFA
+854 LKEPTMLFA

-869 AHEIVA
+869 AHEIIA

-881 DLNRQTCAA
+881 DLNRRACAA
-890 PAAQSRAA
+890 PAAHSWAA

>member
-1 MKPIPPNKNSHSV
+1 MKHVPTNKNGHSI
-14 ATLGFHAKN
+14 ANIGFHASN
-23 IFAAHFASIL
+23 AFETFFASI
-33 PPIPKYPPK
+33 PPPPPK
-42 CPLPP
+42 MPP
-47 VRSPIMP
+47 KAFLSGVARYDTQSA
-54 GGPAKFSTPPAYT
+54 PAQIGRQGAYKCMN
-67 YTPPPR
+67 
-73 VAPSTDL
+73 APQNTTSTDI

-85 PLLDDPTFS
+85 PLLDDPAFT
-94 AAPVAPKPEFRALV
+94 AEPVTPKPEFRALV
-108 TPIANPREASDS
+108 TPIANPSGASDS

-158 ESEGQGLYD
+158 ETEGQGLYD
-167 PWAFPVPPSKVFALV
+167 PWAFPVAPAKVFALV

-189 HIGQLQKWL
+189 HIGQLKEWL

-217 ARMNLELDEPLAA
+217 VRMKLELDEPLAA
-230 DADEEDRLANLHGR
+230 DADEDDRLANLHGR
-244 LVCPD
+244 MVCPD
-249 AASDYAFGTYFPM
+249 ADASYAFGDYFPM

-304 GPLTDAAAHLGL
+304 GPLTDAATHLGL

-321 PWAAMSPTVVLEST
+321 PWEAMSPTVVLEST
-335 YGDRPDRDASC
+335 YGDRPDRAAKC
-346 LDGLAR
+346 LDGQAR
-352 FKALA
+352 FTALA
-357 AVISNAN
+357 AAICNAN

-397 DELFIMPEDGV
+397 DELCILPEDGV
-408 PQISVCSRQA
+408 PQISVCSRLA
-418 GSFARI
+418 GNFARI
-424 VGESLLVAGPD
+424 VGESLLITGPD

-454 AIAALFDPDAE
+454 TIAALFDPEAE

-470 DHAFRI
+470 DAAFRLH
-476 QYYTKKPVLDGGLA
+476 YVKEPVLNGGLS
-490 IIIAGSGTTTEGSIL
+490 IIIAGSGTTTEGTIIQI
-505 KHISSFATD
+505 ISDFATD
-514 ELSALLLTGYC
+514 ELSTLLLTGYC
-525 PDESP
+525 PEESL
-530 AAQLRELATKTLEER
+530 AAQLRELAAKSLEER
-545 AEMKLSFP
+545 ASMKLSFP
-553 KTKSGKTEFADIPGD
+553 KKKSGKPMFADIPGD
-568 EVRMHVE
+568 EVRMLVAD
-575 NLSPFYSGHADGKAL
+575 LSPYYSGHADGKAL
-590 VEYVHGSQP
+590 VEYVHGSKP

-625 PNAAGARPVRHVYCP
+625 PNDVGARPVRNVYCP

-651 RRWVRPDCGELR
+651 RRWVRPDCGALR
-663 SSECLRSYKKEG
+663 SSECLRSYRKDG
-675 GLRNAQSVI
+675 SLRGAKSVI
-684 MSIGH
+684 KSVCF
-689 SLNKF
+689 SLSQSPWLN
-694 SNFTCTNPAPD
+694 CTEPAVD
-705 AENVWSIVATDVDI
+705 AQGVWSFVASNDEAY
-719 HHEVK
+719 HEVK
-724 VRPMEDGHVQ
+724 ARPMGGCCVQ

-740 MGICDSR
+740 MGICENR
-747 MDIAKRL
+747 KDIATRL
-754 FPWASVMGYLTRA
+754 FPWESVMWRLISA
-767 KASGYAPVSSVEE
+767 KADGYVPITHAEE
-780 VEALLTRIKDTSRKV
+780 VDALLARIKDSARKV
-795 PIFLVGKPRDDKSHA
+795 PIFLIGKPRDDKSHA
-810 HFLAKRWV
+810 ELFAKRWV

-847 LMYRCDP
+847 LMYGCDP
-854 LKEPTKLFA
+854 LKEPTMLFA

-869 AHEIVA
+869 AHEIIA

-881 DLNRQTCAA
+881 DHNRRTCAA
-890 PAAQSRAA
+890 PAAQSWAA

>member
-1 MKPIPPNKNSHSV
+1 MKYVPINKNGHSV
-14 ATLGFHAKN
+14 ATIGFHATN
-23 IFAAHFASIL
+23 AFEAFFASI
-33 PPIPKYPPK
+33 PPPPPK
-42 CPLPP
+42 MPP
-47 VRSPIMP
+47 KAFLSGVP
-54 GGPAKFSTPPAYT
+54 GSDTYGALVQNGRQGAYMCMN
-67 YTPPPR
+67 
-73 VAPSTDL
+73 APQNTSSTDI

-85 PLLDDPTFS
+85 PLLDDPAFT
-94 AAPVAPKPEFRALV
+94 AEPVAPKPEFRALV
-108 TPIANPREASDS
+108 TPIANPRAASDS

-137 HFLYVASHDQYV
+137 HFLYVAAHDQYV

-167 PWAFPVPPSKVFALV
+167 PWAFPVAPAKVFALV

-198 EAGFTGKI
+198 EAGFVGKI
-206 YCTQA
+206 YCTNA

-217 ARMNLELDEPLAA
+217 ARMDLVLDEPLAD
-230 DADEEDRLANLHGR
+230 DADEKDRLANLHGR
-244 LVCPD
+244 MVCPD
-249 AASDYAFGTYFPM
+249 ADASYAFGEYFPV

-277 LLGAVSVQIRADV
+277 LLGAVSVQIRADI

-304 GPLTDAAAHLGL
+304 GPLTDAATQLGL

-335 YGDRPDRDASC
+335 YGDRPDRDAKC
-346 LDGLAR
+346 LDGRER

-364 ARGPGAS
+364 ALGAGAS

-385 LSDILYVLLTMQ
+385 LSDILYVLLTMW
-397 DELFIMPEDGV
+397 DELCILPEDGV
-408 PQISVCSRQA
+408 PQISICSRQA

-424 VGESLLVAGPD
+424 VGESLLITGPD

-443 HSALAG
+443 QSALAG
-449 LIGPE
+449 LISPE
-454 AIAALFDPDAE
+454 VIAALFDPEAE

-470 DHAFRI
+470 DAFFRI
-476 QYYTKKPVLDGGLA
+476 HYSKKPVLDGGLA
-490 IIIAGSGTTTEGSIL
+490 IIIAGSGTTTEGTIVGT
-505 KHISSFATD
+505 ISDFATD
-514 ELSALLLTGYC
+514 ELSTILLTGYC

-553 KTKSGKTEFADIPGD
+553 KKKSGKPMFADIPGD
-568 EVRMHVE
+568 EVRMKVE
-575 NLSPFYSGHADGKAL
+575 NLSLYYSGHADGKAL
-590 VEYVHGSQP
+590 VEYVHGSKP

-614 AREALALRLKQ
+614 AREQLALRLKQ
-625 PNAAGARPVRHVYCP
+625 PNAVGARPVRNVYCP

-663 SSECLRSYKKEG
+663 SSECLRSYRKDG
-675 GLRNAQSVI
+675 SLRGAKSVI
-684 MSIGH
+684 KSVSY
-689 SLNKF
+689 SLRQFAWLN
-694 SNFTCTNPAPD
+694 CTEPSED
-705 AENVWSIVATDVDI
+705 AQGVWSFVASDI
-719 HHEVK
+719 EAYHEVK
-724 VRPMEDGHVQ
+724 ARPMGGCCVQ

-740 MGICDSR
+740 VGVCDSR
-747 MDIAKRL
+747 KAIAMRL
-754 FPWASVMGYLTRA
+754 FPWESVMGHLTGA
-767 KASGYAPVSSVEE
+767 KADGYAPITYADE
-780 VEALLTRIKDTSRKV
+780 VDALLARIKDTSRKV
-795 PIFLVGKPRDDKSHA
+795 PIFLIGKPRDDKSHA
-810 HFLAKRWV
+810 EFFAKRLV

-847 LMYRCDP
+847 LMYGCDP
-854 LKEPTKLFA
+854 LKEPTMLFA

-869 AHEIVA
+869 AHEIIA

-881 DLNRQTCAA
+881 DLNRRTCAQ
-890 PAAQSRAA
+890 PAAQSWAA

>member
-1 MKPIPPNKNSHSV
+1 MKYVPNNKNGHSI
-14 ATLGFHAKN
+14 ATIGFHATN
-23 IFAAHFASIL
+23 AFEAFFASI
-33 PPIPKYPPK
+33 PPPPPK
-42 CPLPP
+42 MPP
-47 VRSPIMP
+47 KAFLSGVARYDTQ
-54 GGPAKFSTPPAYT
+54 GALVQKGRQGAYMCMN
-67 YTPPPR
+67 
-73 VAPSTDL
+73 APQNTSSTDI

-85 PLLDDPTFS
+85 PLLDDPAFS
-94 AAPVAPKPEFRALV
+94 AEPVASKPEFRALV
-108 TPIANPREASDS
+108 TPIASPQGASDS

-158 ESEGQGLYD
+158 ETEGQGLYD
-167 PWAFPVPPSKVFALV
+167 PWAFPVAPAKVFALV

-198 EAGFTGKI
+198 EAGFVGKI
-206 YCTQA
+206 YSTQA

-217 ARMNLELDEPLAA
+217 ARMDLVLDEPLAV
-230 DADEEDRLANLHGR
+230 DADEEARLANLHGR
-244 LVCPD
+244 MVCPD
-249 AASDYAFGTYFPM
+249 ADASYAFGDYFPM

-277 LLGAVSVQIRADV
+277 LLGAVSVQIRADI

-304 GPLTDAAAHLGL
+304 GPLTDAATHLGL

-335 YGDRPDRDASC
+335 YGDRPDRDAKC
-346 LDGLAR
+346 LDGRER

-364 ARGPGAS
+364 ALGAGAS
-371 LVIPAFTLGRTTDV
+371 LVVPAFTLGRTTDV

-397 DELFIMPEDGV
+397 YELCILPEDGV
-408 PQISVCSRQA
+408 PQISICSNQA

-424 VGESLLVAGPD
+424 VGKSLLITGPD

-454 AIAALFDPDAE
+454 AIAAIFDPEAE

-470 DHAFRI
+470 DAFFRI
-476 QYYTKKPVLDGGLA
+476 HYSKKPVLDGGLA
-490 IIIAGSGTTTEGSIL
+490 IIIAGSGTTTEGTIVRT
-505 KHISSFATD
+505 ISDFATD
-514 ELSALLLTGYC
+514 ELSTILLTGYC

-530 AAQLRELATKTLEER
+530 AAQLRELATKTLEAR
-545 AEMKLSFP
+545 ADMKLSFP
-553 KTKSGKTEFADIPGD
+553 KKKSGKPMFADIPGD
-568 EVRMHVE
+568 EVRMKVD
-575 NLSPFYSGHADGKAL
+575 NLSLYYSGHADGKAL
-590 VEYVHGSQP
+590 VEYVHGSKP

-614 AREALALRLKQ
+614 AREALAVRLKQ
-625 PNAAGARPVRHVYCP
+625 PNAIGARPVRNVYCP

-663 SSECLRSYKKEG
+663 SSECFRSYRMDG
-675 GLRNAQSVI
+675 SLRGAKSVI
-684 MSIGH
+684 KSACY
-689 SLNKF
+689 SLSQSPWLN
-694 SNFTCTNPAPD
+694 CTEPAVD
-705 AENVWSIVATDVDI
+705 TQGVWSFVASNDEAY
-719 HHEVK
+719 HEVK
-724 VRPMEDGHVQ
+724 ARLMGGCCVQ

-740 MGICDSR
+740 IGVCDSR
-747 MDIAKRL
+747 KHIATRL
-754 FPWASVMGYLTRA
+754 FPWESVMGHLIRA
-767 KASGYAPVSSVEE
+767 KADGYAPITYAEE
-780 VEALLTRIKDTSRKV
+780 VDSLLARIKDTSRKV
-795 PIFLVGKPRDDKSHA
+795 PILLIGKPRDDKSHA
-810 HFLAKRWV
+810 EFFAKRLV

-832 ERLAERGVEMGASIG
+832 EHLAERGVEMGASIG
-847 LMYRCDP
+847 LMYGCDP
-854 LKEPTKLFA
+854 LKEPTMLFA

-869 AHEIVA
+869 AHEIIA

-881 DLNRQTCAA
+881 DLNRRTCAT
-890 PAAQSRAA
+890 PAAQSWAA

>member
-1 MKPIPPNKNSHSV
+1 MKHVPNNNNAYSV
-14 ATLGFHAKN
+14 ATLGFNEPSVFNSYFEKV
-23 IFAAHFASIL
+23 
-33 PPIPKYPPK
+33 
-42 CPLPP
+42 PLPP
-47 VRSPIMP
+47 PKYLQASGAQVADY
-54 GGPAKFSTPPAYT
+54 GST
-67 YTPPPR
+67 
-73 VAPSTDL
+73 
-80 RSILG
+80 LG
-85 PLLDDPTFS
+85 PLLDDPAFT
-94 AAPVAPKPEFRALV
+94 AEPVTPKPEFRALV
-108 TPIANPREASDS
+108 TQIANPSGVSDS

-158 ESEGQGLYD
+158 ETEGQGLYD
-167 PWAFPVPPSKVFALV
+167 PWAFPVAPAKVFALV

-189 HIGQLQKWL
+189 HIGQLKKWL

-217 ARMNLELDEPLAA
+217 VRMNLELDEPLAA
-230 DADEEDRLANLHGR
+230 DADEDDRLANLHGHMI
-244 LVCPD
+244 CPD
-249 AASDYAFGTYFPM
+249 ASSDYAFGTYFPV
-262 EGLDGITMSFMPTAH
+262 EGLEGITMSFMPTAH

-304 GPLTDAAAHLGL
+304 GPLTAAATHLGL

-321 PWAAMSPTVVLEST
+321 PWGAMSPTVVLEST

-346 LDGLAR
+346 LDGRER

-385 LSDILYVLLTMQ
+385 LSDILYVLLTMW
-397 DELFIMPEDGV
+397 DELCILPTDGV
-408 PQISVCSRQA
+408 PQISVCSPVA
-418 GSFARI
+418 GDFARI
-424 VGESLLVAGPD
+424 VGESLLITGPD

-470 DHAFRI
+470 DAFFRI
-476 QYYTKKPVLDGGLA
+476 HYPKKPVLDGGLA
-490 IIIAGSGTTTEGSIL
+490 IIIAGSGTTTEGTIL
-505 KHISSFATD
+505 KIISGFATD
-514 ELSALLLTGYC
+514 ELSTILQTGYC
-525 PDESP
+525 PEESP
-530 AAQLRELATKTLEER
+530 AAQLRELAAKSLEER
-545 AEMKLSFP
+545 ASMKLTFP
-553 KTKSGKTEFADIPGD
+553 KTKSGKSDFADIPGD

-575 NLSPFYSGHADGKAL
+575 NLSLYYSGHADAKAL
-590 VEYVHGSQP
+590 VEYVHGSKP

-625 PNAAGARPVRHVYCP
+625 PNDVGARPVRNVYCP

-684 MSIGH
+684 MSFAH

-694 SNFTCTNPAPD
+694 SNFTCTHPAPD
-705 AENVWSIVATDVDI
+705 TENVWSIVATDVGI

-724 VRPMEDGHVQ
+724 ARPMGDGCVQ
-734 IEVSSR
+734 IEVSSSV
-740 MGICDSR
+740 GVCDSR
-747 MDIAKRL
+747 MDIAQRL

-767 KASGYAPVSSVEE
+767 KPSGYAPVSTAEE
-780 VEALLTRIKDTSRKV
+780 VDALLARIKDTARKV

-810 HFLAKRWV
+810 EFFAKRWV
-818 LGSGEVYVVTREGR
+818 LGSGAVYVVTREGR
-832 ERLAERGVEMGASIG
+832 KHLAERRVEMGASIG
-847 LMYRCDP
+847 LMYGCDP
-854 LKEPTKLFA
+854 LKEPTMLFA

-869 AHEIVA
+869 AHEIIA

-881 DLNRQTCAA
+881 DLNRRACAA

>member
-1 MKPIPPNKNSHSV
+1 MKYVPTNKNWHSV
-14 ATLGFHAKN
+14 ATIGFHATN
-23 IFAAHFASIL
+23 AFEAFFASI
-33 PPIPKYPPK
+33 PPPPPK
-42 CPLPP
+42 MPP
-47 VRSPIMP
+47 KAFLSGVPRSDTY
-54 GGPAKFSTPPAYT
+54 GALVQNGRQGAYMCMN
-67 YTPPPR
+67 
-73 VAPSTDL
+73 APQNTSSTDI

-85 PLLDDPTFS
+85 PLLDDPAFT
-94 AAPVAPKPEFRALV
+94 AASVAPKPEFRALV

-137 HFLYVASHDQYV
+137 HFLYVAAHDQYV

-167 PWAFPVPPSKVFALV
+167 PWAFPVAPAKVFALV

-198 EAGFTGKI
+198 EAGFAGKI
-206 YCTQA
+206 YCTHA

-217 ARMNLELDEPLAA
+217 ARMDLVLDEPLDD
-230 DADEEDRLANLHGR
+230 DADEKDRLANLHGR
-244 LVCPD
+244 MVCPD
-249 AASDYAFGTYFPM
+249 ADASYAFGDYFPM

-277 LLGAVSVQIRADV
+277 LLGAVSVQIRADI

-304 GPLTDAAAHLGL
+304 GPLTDAETHLGL

-321 PWAAMSPTVVLEST
+321 PWYAMSPTVVLEST
-335 YGDRPDRDASC
+335 YGDRPDRDAKC
-346 LDGLAR
+346 LDGRER

-364 ARGPGAS
+364 ALGAGAS

-385 LSDILYVLLTMQ
+385 LSDILFVLLTMW
-397 DELFIMPEDGV
+397 DELCILPEDGV
-408 PQISVCSRQA
+408 PQISICSRQA

-424 VGESLLVAGPD
+424 VGESLLITGPD

-454 AIAALFDPDAE
+454 AVAALFDPEAE

-470 DHAFRI
+470 DAFFRI
-476 QYYTKKPVLDGGLA
+476 HYPKKPVLDGGLA
-490 IIIAGSGTTTEGSIL
+490 IIIAGSGTTTEGTIVGT
-505 KHISSFATD
+505 ISDFATD
-514 ELSALLLTGYC
+514 ELSTILLTGYC

-545 AEMKLSFP
+545 AEMKLSYP
-553 KTKSGKTEFADIPGD
+553 KKKSGKPMFADIPGD
-568 EVRMHVE
+568 EVRMYVE
-575 NLSPFYSGHADGKAL
+575 NLSLYYSGHADGKAL
-590 VEYVHGSQP
+590 VEYVHGSKP

-614 AREALALRLKQ
+614 AREQLALRLKQ
-625 PNAAGARPVRHVYCP
+625 PNAVGARPVRNVYCP

-663 SSECLRSYKKEG
+663 SSECLRSYRKDG
-675 GLRNAQSVI
+675 SLRGAKSVI
-684 MSIGH
+684 KSVSY
-689 SLNKF
+689 SLRQFAWLN
-694 SNFTCTNPAPD
+694 CTEPSED
-705 AENVWSIVATDVDI
+705 AQGVWSFVASDI
-719 HHEVK
+719 EAYHEVK
-724 VRPMEDGHVQ
+724 ARPMGGCCVQ

-740 MGICDSR
+740 VGVCDSR
-747 MDIAKRL
+747 KAIAMRL
-754 FPWASVMGYLTRA
+754 FPWGSVMGHLTGA
-767 KASGYAPVSSVEE
+767 KADGYAPITHAAE
-780 VEALLTRIKDTSRKV
+780 VDALLARIKDTSRKI
-795 PIFLVGKPRDDKSHA
+795 PIFLIGKPRDDKSHA
-810 HFLAKRWV
+810 EFFAKRLV

-832 ERLAERGVEMGASIG
+832 EHLAERGVEMGASIG
-847 LMYRCDP
+847 LMYGCDP
-854 LKEPTKLFA
+854 LKEPTMLFS

-869 AHEIVA
+869 AHEIIA
-875 ELNKAD
+875 ELNRAD
-881 DLNRQTCAA
+881 ALNRQACGA

>member
-1 MKPIPPNKNSHSV
+1 MKHVPNNKITSTV
-14 ATLGFHAKN
+14 ASLGFNAPSAFSSYFKKVP
-23 IFAAHFASIL
+23 L
-33 PPIPKYPPK
+33 PPPK
-42 CPLPP
+42 CLQAT
-47 VRSPIMP
+47 
-54 GGPAKFSTPPAYT
+54 GAKAADYAFT
-67 YTPPPR
+67 
-73 VAPSTDL
+73 
-80 RSILG
+80 LG
-85 PLLDDPTFS
+85 PLLDDPTF
-94 AAPVAPKPEFRALV
+94 AAVPAAPKPEFHALA
-108 TPIANPREASDS
+108 TPIANPGEASDS

-158 ESEGQGLYD
+158 ETEGQGLYD
-167 PWAFPVPPSKVFALV
+167 PWAFPVAPAKVFALV

-189 HIGQLQKWL
+189 HIGQLKKWL
-198 EAGFTGKI
+198 EAGFVGKI

-217 ARMNLELDEPLAA
+217 ARMDLELDEPLAA
-230 DADEEDRLANLHGR
+230 DADEKKRLANLHGR
-244 LVCPD
+244 MVCPD
-249 AASDYAFGTYFPM
+249 TDASYAFGDYFPM

-277 LLGAVSVQIRADV
+277 LLGAVSVQIRAAI

-346 LDGLAR
+346 LDGRER

-385 LSDILYVLLTMQ
+385 LSDILYVLLTMW
-397 DELFIMPEDGV
+397 DELCILPENGV
-408 PQISVCSRQA
+408 PQISVCSPVA

-424 VGESLLVAGPD
+424 VGESLLITGPD

-454 AIAALFDPDAE
+454 AIAALFDPEAE

-470 DHAFRI
+470 DAFFRI
-476 QYYTKKPVLDGGLA
+476 HWTMQPVLDGGLA
-490 IIIAGSGTTTEGSIL
+490 IIIAGSGTTTEGTIVGI
-505 KHISSFATD
+505 ISDFATD
-514 ELSALLLTGYC
+514 GLSTILQTGYC
-525 PDESP
+525 PEESP
-530 AAQLRELATKTLEER
+530 AAQLRELAAMSLEER
-545 AEMKLSFP
+545 ASMKLTFP
-553 KTKSGKTEFADIPGD
+553 KTKSGKSDFADIPGD
-568 EVRMHVE
+568 EVRMKVD
-575 NLSPFYSGHADGKAL
+575 NLSLYYSGHADAKAL
-590 VEYVHGSQP
+590 VEYVHGSKP

-614 AREALALRLKQ
+614 AREALAVRLKK
-625 PNAAGARPVRHVYCP
+625 PNAIGARPVRNVYCP

-663 SSECLRSYKKEG
+663 SSECFRSYRMDG
-675 GLRNAQSVI
+675 SLRGAKSVI
-684 MSIGH
+684 KSVCY
-689 SLNKF
+689 SLSQSPWLN
-694 SNFTCTNPAPD
+694 CTEPAVD
-705 AENVWSIVATDVDI
+705 TQGVWSFVASNDEAY
-719 HHEVK
+719 HEVK
-724 VRPMEDGHVQ
+724 ARPMGGCCVQ

-740 MGICDSR
+740 IGVCDSR
-747 MDIAKRL
+747 KHIATRL
-754 FPWASVMGYLTRA
+754 FPWESVMGHLIRA
-767 KASGYAPVSSVEE
+767 KADGYAPITYTEE
-780 VEALLTRIKDTSRKV
+780 VDSLLALIKDTSRKA
-795 PIFLVGKPRDDKSHA
+795 PIFLIGKPRDDKSHA
-810 HFLAKRWV
+810 EFFAKRLV
-818 LGSGEVYVVTREGR
+818 LGSGGVYVVTREGR

-847 LMYRCDP
+847 LMYGCDP
-854 LKEPTKLFA
+854 LKEPTMLFA

-869 AHEIVA
+869 AHEIIA

-881 DLNRQTCAA
+881 DLNRRTCAQ

>member
-1 MKPIPPNKNSHSV
+1 MKHVPTNKNGHSI
-14 ATLGFHAKN
+14 ANIGFHATYA
-23 IFAAHFASIL
+23 FETFFASI
-33 PPIPKYPPK
+33 PPPPPK
-42 CPLPP
+42 MPP
-47 VRSPIMP
+47 KAFLSGVARYDTQ
-54 GGPAKFSTPPAYT
+54 GALFQNGRQGAYKCMN
-67 YTPPPR
+67 
-73 VAPSTDL
+73 APQNTSSTDI
-80 RSILG
+80 RSTLG
-85 PLLDDPTFS
+85 SLLDDPTFA
-94 AAPVAPKPEFRALV
+94 AAPVTPKPEFRALV
-108 TPIANPREASDS
+108 TPIANPSDASDS

-158 ESEGQGLYD
+158 ETEGQGLYD
-167 PWAFPVPPSKVFALV
+167 PWAFPVAPAKVFALV

-217 ARMNLELDEPLAA
+217 VRMNLELDEPLDA
-230 DADEEDRLANLHGR
+230 DADEDERLANLHGR
-244 LVCPD
+244 MVCPD
-249 AASDYAFGTYFPM
+249 ASSDFAFGDYFPL

-304 GPLTDAAAHLGL
+304 GPLTDAATHLGL

-321 PWAAMSPTVVLEST
+321 PWGAMSPTVVLEST

-346 LDGLAR
+346 LDGRER

-371 LVIPAFTLGRTTDV
+371 LVVPAFTLGRTTDV
-385 LSDILYVLLTMQ
+385 LSDILYVLLTMW
-397 DELFIMPEDGV
+397 DELCILPENGV
-408 PQISVCSRQA
+408 PQISVCSPVA

-424 VGESLLVAGPD
+424 VGESLLITGPD

-454 AIAALFDPDAE
+454 TIAALFDPEAE

-470 DHAFRI
+470 DAFFRI
-476 QYYTKKPVLDGGLA
+476 HWTKQPVLDGGLT
-490 IIIAGSGTTTEGSIL
+490 IIIAGSGTTTEGTIVGI
-505 KHISSFATD
+505 ISDLATD
-514 ELSALLLTGYC
+514 ELSTILQTGYC
-525 PDESP
+525 PEESP
-530 AAQLRELATKTLEER
+530 AAQLCELAAKSLEER
-545 AEMKLSFP
+545 ASMKLTFP
-553 KTKSGKTEFADIPGD
+553 KKKSGKSDFADIPGD

-575 NLSPFYSGHADGKAL
+575 NLSLYYSGHADGKAL
-590 VEYVHGSQP
+590 VEYVHGSKP

-614 AREALALRLKQ
+614 AREALALRLKR
-625 PNAAGARPVRHVYCP
+625 PNDVGARPVRNVYCP

-684 MSIGH
+684 MSIAH

-694 SNFTCTNPAPD
+694 SNFTCTDATPD
-705 AENVWSIVATDVDI
+705 AENVWCIVATDVGI
-719 HHEVK
+719 YHEVK
-724 VRPMEDGHVQ
+724 ARPMGDGCVQ
-734 IEVSSR
+734 IEVSSSI
-740 MGICDSR
+740 GVCDSR
-747 MDIAKRL
+747 MDIAQRL

-767 KASGYAPVSSVEE
+767 KASGYAPVTHAEE
-780 VEALLTRIKDTSRKV
+780 VDDLLTRIKDTSRKA

-810 HFLAKRWV
+810 EFFAKRWV
-818 LGSGEVYVVTREGR
+818 LGSGAVYVVTREGR
-832 ERLAERGVEMGASIG
+832 KLLAERGVEMGASIG
-847 LMYRCDP
+847 LMYGCDP
-854 LKEPTKLFA
+854 LKEPTMLFA

-869 AHEIVA
+869 AHEIIA

-881 DLNRQTCAA
+881 DYNRRTSAA
-890 PAAQSRAA
+890 PVAQSWC

>member
-1 MKPIPPNKNSHSV
+1 MKYVPTNKNGHSI
-14 ATLGFHAKN
+14 ASLGFHATN
-23 IFAAHFASIL
+23 AFEAYFASI
-33 PPIPKYPPK
+33 
-42 CPLPP
+42 PLPP
-47 VRSPIMP
+47 P
-54 GGPAKFSTPPAYT
+54 KTPPKAPLSGVARYDTQSAPAQIGRQGAYMCMN
-67 YTPPPR
+67 
-73 VAPSTDL
+73 APQNTSSTDI

-85 PLLDDPTFS
+85 PLLDDPAFAT
-94 AAPVAPKPEFRALV
+94 APAAPKPEFRPRV
-108 TPIANPREASDS
+108 TPIARPWETSDS

-137 HFLYVASHDQYV
+137 HFLYVASHEQYL

-158 ESEGQGLYD
+158 ETEGEGLYD
-167 PWAFPVPPSKVFALV
+167 PWAFPVAPSKVYALV

-198 EAGFTGKI
+198 EAGFVGKI

-217 ARMNLELDEPLAA
+217 VRMNLELDEPLAA
-230 DADEEDRLANLHGR
+230 DADEDARLLNLHGR

-249 AASDYAFGTYFPM
+249 ASSDYSFGAYFPIK
-262 EGLDGITMSFMPTAH
+262 GLEGITMSFMPTAH

-304 GPLTDAAAHLGL
+304 GPLTDAATHLGL

-321 PWAAMSPTVVLEST
+321 PWEAMSPTVVLEST
-335 YGDRPDRDASC
+335 YGDRPDRAAKC
-346 LDGLAR
+346 LDGQSR
-352 FKALA
+352 FTALA
-357 AVISNAN
+357 AAISNAN

-397 DELFIMPEDGV
+397 DDLCILPEDGV
-408 PQISVCSRQA
+408 PQISVCSRLA
-418 GSFARI
+418 GNFARI
-424 VGESLLVAGPD
+424 VGESLLIAGLD

-454 AIAALFDPDAE
+454 TIAMLFDPEAE
-465 YDGRF
+465 RDERF
-470 DHAFRI
+470 DGIFRLH
-476 QYYTKKPVLDGGLA
+476 YAKEPVLNGGLS
-490 IIIAGSGTTTEGSIL
+490 IIIAGSGTTTEGTIIQI
-505 KHISSFATD
+505 ISDFATD
-514 ELSALLLTGYC
+514 ELSTLLLTGYC
-525 PDESP
+525 PEESP
-530 AAQLRELATKTLEER
+530 AAHLRALAAKSLEER
-545 AEMKLSFP
+545 ASMKLSFP
-553 KTKSGKTEFADIPGD
+553 KKESGKSDFDDVPGD
-568 EVRMHVE
+568 EVRMRVE
-575 NLSPFYSGHADGKAL
+575 DLSPYYSGHADGKAL
-590 VEYVHGSQP
+590 VEYVHGSKP

-614 AREALALRLKQ
+614 ARETLAVRLKQ
-625 PNAAGARPVRHVYCP
+625 PNAVGARPVRNVYCP

-651 RRWVRPDCGELR
+651 RRWARPDCGELR
-663 SSECLRSYKKEG
+663 SSECLRSYRKDG
-675 GLRNAQSVI
+675 SLRGAKSVI
-684 MSIGH
+684 KSANF
-689 SLNKF
+689 SLRQF
-694 SNFTCTNPAPD
+694 SALNCSEPTED
-705 AENVWSIVATDVDI
+705 IEGVWSFVASDKDA

-724 VRPMEDGHVQ
+724 ARPVGGCCVQ

-740 MGICDSR
+740 MGVCDSR

-754 FPWASVMGYLTRA
+754 FPWGPVMGNLTGA
-767 KASGYAPVSSVEE
+767 KASGYAPISSAEE
-780 VEALLTRIKDTSRKV
+780 VDALLARIKDTARKV
-795 PIFLVGKPRDDKSHA
+795 PVFLVGKPRDNKDHA

-832 ERLAERGVEMGASIG
+832 ERLAEHGVEMGASIG
-847 LMYRCDP
+847 LMYGCDP
-854 LKEPTKLFA
+854 LEAPTMLFA

-869 AHEIVA
+869 AHEIIA

-881 DLNRQTCAA
+881 DHNRRACAA
-890 PAAQSRAA
+890 QAAQSWAA

>member
-1 MKPIPPNKNSHSV
+1 MKHVPNTNNAYSV
-14 ATLGFHAKN
+14 ATLGFNEPSVFNSYFEKV
-23 IFAAHFASIL
+23 
-33 PPIPKYPPK
+33 
-42 CPLPP
+42 PLPP
-47 VRSPIMP
+47 PKYLQASGAQVADY
-54 GGPAKFSTPPAYT
+54 GST
-67 YTPPPR
+67 
-73 VAPSTDL
+73 
-80 RSILG
+80 LG
-85 PLLDDPTFS
+85 PLLNDPAFT
-94 AAPVAPKPEFRALV
+94 AEPVTPKPEFRALV
-108 TPIANPREASDS
+108 TQIANPSGASDS

-137 HFLYVASHDQYV
+137 HFLYVASHDHYV

-158 ESEGQGLYD
+158 ETEGQGLYD
-167 PWAFPVPPSKVFALV
+167 PWAFPVAPAKVYALV

-198 EAGFTGKI
+198 EAGFVGKI

-217 ARMNLELDEPLAA
+217 VRMNLELDEPLAA
-230 DADEEDRLANLHGR
+230 DADEDDRLANLHGR
-244 LVCPD
+244 MICPD
-249 AASDYAFGTYFPM
+249 ASSDYAFGTYFPI
-262 EGLDGITMSFMPTAH
+262 EGLEGITMSFMPTAH

-304 GPLTDAAAHLGL
+304 GPLTDAATHLGL

-321 PWAAMSPTVVLEST
+321 PWGAMSPTVVLEST

-346 LDGLAR
+346 LDGRER

-385 LSDILYVLLTMQ
+385 LSDILYVLLTMW
-397 DELFIMPEDGV
+397 DELCILPTDGV
-408 PQISVCSRQA
+408 PQISVCSPVA
-418 GSFARI
+418 GDFARI
-424 VGESLLVAGPD
+424 VGESLLITGPD

-470 DHAFRI
+470 DAFFRI
-476 QYYTKKPVLDGGLA
+476 HYPKKPVLDGGLA
-490 IIIAGSGTTTEGSIL
+490 IIIAGSGTTTEGTIL
-505 KHISSFATD
+505 KIISGFATD
-514 ELSALLLTGYC
+514 ELSTILQTGYC
-525 PDESP
+525 PEDSP
-530 AAQLRELATKTLEER
+530 AAQLRELAAKSLEER
-545 AEMKLSFP
+545 ASMKLTFP
-553 KTKSGKTEFADIPGD
+553 KTKSGKSDFADIPGD

-575 NLSPFYSGHADGKAL
+575 NLSLYYSGHADAKAL
-590 VEYVHGSQP
+590 VEYVHGSKP

-625 PNAAGARPVRHVYCP
+625 PNDVGARPVRNVYCP

-684 MSIGH
+684 MSFAH

-694 SNFTCTNPAPD
+694 SNFTCTHPAPD
-705 AENVWSIVATDVDI
+705 TENVWSIVATDVGI

-724 VRPMEDGHVQ
+724 ARPMGDGCVQ
-734 IEVSSR
+734 IEVSSSV
-740 MGICDSR
+740 GVCDSR
-747 MDIAKRL
+747 MDIAQRL

-767 KASGYAPVSSVEE
+767 KPSGYAPVSTAEE
-780 VEALLTRIKDTSRKV
+780 VDALLARIKDTARKV

-810 HFLAKRWV
+810 EFFAKRWV
-818 LGSGEVYVVTREGR
+818 LGSGAVYVVTREGR
-832 ERLAERGVEMGASIG
+832 KHLAERRVEMGASIG
-847 LMYRCDP
+847 LMYGCDP
-854 LKEPTKLFA
+854 LKEPTMLFA

-869 AHEIVA
+869 AHEIIA

-881 DLNRQTCAA
+881 DLNRRACAA